1 MIGGTL
7 KQNGAYRLGYL
18 GIGYKGGRGGKDKLR
33 GLYICKLGTVD
44 DEVGMVLA
52 PRRGSGG
59 TGTPKAVNGL

>member
-1 MIGGTL
+1 MILVPGRGIGGSGTP
-7 KQNGAYRLGYL
+7 KAES
-18 GIGYKGGRGGKDKLR
+18 